1 MNSTYKIF
9 FIFFMSTTLLS
20 CSTLKSHLD
29 GISQRSQLDSWR
41 YTKNGNNTVSTGKNV
56 HQEERNNQL
65 YWRKKTQLTGDIEL
79 IGQTYRASE
88 SVNLRAG
95 PNTST
100 NIVGGLKKG
109 EQFNAM
115 GRIKGVKWIVV
126 SKGNNIVGYVYEPL
140 VQKIENQPNPS
151 LKESINLDESHDVQF
166 ANSKDLDVM
175 ETSNSVN
182 LDAEET
188 PKGVDLDL

>member
-1 MNSTYKIF
+1 MNSMHKIF
-9 FIFFMSTTLLS
+9 FIFFLSTTLLS

-29 GISQRSQLDSWR
+29 GISQRSRSG
-41 YTKNGNNTVSTGKNV
+41 YPENGNNTVSTGENI
-56 HQEERNNQL
+56 HQEGRDNQL
-65 YWRKKTQLTGDIEL
+65 YRSEKIQLTGDIEL
-79 IGQTYRASE
+79 IGETYRASE

-100 NIVGGLKKG
+100 NIVGGLKRG

-140 VQKIENQPNPS
+140 VYKIENQSNPS
-151 LKESINLDESHDVQF
+151 IKKSINLDESHDIQF
-166 ANSKDLDVM
+166 ANSKDLDSM
-175 ETSNSVN
+175 ETSNSVD
-182 LDAEET
+182 LDAAT